1 MNHKTDSS
9 YDTQAILGAVDE
21 YRDDIV
27 GLLQDF
33 IRIPT
38 VNPPGEAY
46 EDFVNFM
53 GRVLEDL
60 GYETDV
66 LRVPEDRLEELAPH
80 GKGLPRPN
88 LVARLEGGAGG
99 GSRVHL
105 NGHYDV
111 VPVGNDWTR
120 DPFGGELADGRSYGR
135 GATDM
140 KSGLVSQVFAV
151 EALRRAGVPWQG
163 SVIQSAVP
171 DEETVGVTNAGTY
184 YLVEQGRIRPD
195 NTDAVII
202 TEPFGSEGVGIGH
215 KGAIWGEITIY
226 GQQAHGSSPLLG
238 VNAVEMAAEYLT
250 AIDAELRPKLS
261 ERLCEYAVTPSES
274 VHSTLSFDTI
284 EGGVATNIVPD
295 RCTLSFNRRLLPGE
309 ELETAREELLGPLER
324 VSDGQSRFSYHYNET
339 YATPPTLVSAEEP
352 LVKTAQRT
360 VRSLGLT
367 PKLLISAGSDDQRFV
382 VHNAGITNS
391 IIYGP
396 GRTGESHTADES
408 IDIEELITTVK
419 GLALILAETLRS
431 DAVVEGAQ
439 G

>member
-1 MNHKTDSS
+1 MDHKTDNS
-9 YDTQAILGAVDE
+9 YDTQAILAAVDA
-21 YRDDIV
+21 YRDEIV
-27 GLLQDF
+27 RLLQDF

-46 EDFVNFM
+46 EDFVGFM
-53 GRVLEDL
+53 GGVLEDL
-60 GYETDV
+60 GYEVDV
-66 LRVPEDRLEELAPH
+66 LRVPEDRLEELASH

-88 LVARLEGGAGG
+88 LVARLEGAGEG
-99 GSRVHL
+99 PRVHL

-120 DPFGGELADGRSYGR
+120 EPFGGELVEGRIYGR
-135 GATDM
+135 GSTDM
-140 KSGLVSQVFAV
+140 KSGLAAQVFAV
-151 EALRRAGVPWQG
+151 EALRRAGVPWRG
-163 SVIQSAVP
+163 TVVQSAVP
-171 DEETVGVTNAGTY
+171 DEETVGVTNAGAY
-184 YLVEQGRIRPD
+184 YLVEQGMIHRD

-238 VNAVEMAAEYLT
+238 VNAVEMAAEYLA
-250 AIDAELRPKLS
+250 AIDAELRPRLS

-274 VHSTLSFDTI
+274 VHATLSFDTI

-309 ELETAREELLGPLER
+309 ELETAREELLRPLER
-324 VSDGQSRFSYHYNET
+324 VSKDQSRFRYHYKET
-339 YATPPTLVSAEEP
+339 YATPPTLVSDEEP

-360 VRSLGLT
+360 ISSLNLT

-396 GRTGESHTADES
+396 GRTGESHTSDES
-408 IDIEELITTVK
+408 IDVEELVTTVK
-419 GLALILAETLRS
+419 GLALMLADTLTS
-431 DAVVEGAQ
+431 DDVHDPPAG
-439 G
+439 

>member
-1 MNHKTDSS
+1 MEHEAGDR
-9 YDTQAILGAVDE
+9 YDAQAVLAAVEECRDE
-21 YRDDIV
+21 IV
-27 GLLQDF
+27 WLLREF

-46 EDFVNFM
+46 EEFVGYM
-53 GRVLEDL
+53 GGVLEEL
-60 GYETDV
+60 GYGVEV
-66 LRVPEDRLEELAPH
+66 LRVPEGRLGELAPH
-80 GKGLPRPN
+80 AKGLPRPS
-88 LVARLEGGAGG
+88 LVARLKGG
-99 GSRVHL
+99 GEGPRVHL

-120 DPFGGELADGRSYGR
+120 EPFGGELEDGRVYGR

-140 KSGLVSQVFAV
+140 KSGLVAQVFAA
-151 EALRRAGVPWQG
+151 EALRRARIPWRG
-163 SVIQSAVP
+163 SITQSAVP

-184 YLVEQGRIRPD
+184 YLVEQGVIARD

-238 VNAVEMAAEYLT
+238 INAVEMAAEYLA
-250 AIDAELRPKLS
+250 AIDAGLRPKLR
-261 ERLCEYAVTPSES
+261 ERLSEYAVTPPES

-295 RCTLSFNRRLLPGE
+295 RCKLSFNRRLLPGE
-309 ELETAREELLGPLER
+309 DLDAAREELLSPLEQ
-324 VSDGQSRFSYHYNET
+324 VSNGQSRFRYEYNET
-339 YATPPTLVSAEEP
+339 YATRPTLVSDEES
-352 LVKTAQRT
+352 LVQTARRA
-360 VRSLGLT
+360 VRSLGLS

-382 VHNAGITNS
+382 VHNAGVTNS

-408 IDIEELITTVK
+408 VDVEELITTVK
-419 GLALILAETLRS
+419 GLALILADTLTPGPLTDGQS
-431 DAVVEGAQ
+431 A
-439 G
+439 